1 MTESERNAL
10 EKYLT
15 AVTAIEDFNKSLLEL
30 NEDKYDSMIVMH
42 LNKLSGYL
50 DMIIT
55 AFDRIGE
62 LMKQIVP
69 PAKS

>member
-1 MTESERNAL
+1 MALRDAL

-15 AVTAIEDFNKSLLEL
+15 AVTAIEDFNKSLLAL
-30 NEDKYDSMIVMH
+30 NEDRYDSMILMH

-55 AFDRIGE
+55 AFDRVGE
-62 LMKQIVP
+62 LMKQIIP

>member
-15 AVTAIEDFNKSLLEL
+15 AVTAVEDFNKSLLEL

>member
-1 MTESERNAL
+1 MTESEQNAL
-10 EKYLT
+10 EKYLI

-30 NEDKYDSMIVMH
+30 NEDKYDSMILMH

-50 DMIIT
+50 DIIIT
-55 AFDRIGE
+55 AFDRVGE
-62 LMKQIVP
+62 LMKKIVP

>member
-15 AVTAIEDFNKSLLEL
+15 AVTAVEDFNKYLLEL
-30 NEDKYDSMIVMH
+30 NEDRYDSIILMH

-50 DMIIT
+50 DIIIT
-55 AFDRIGE
+55 AFDRVGE
-62 LMKQIVP
+62 LMKQIIP

>member
-15 AVTAIEDFNKSLLEL
+15 AVTAVEDFNKSLLEL
-30 NEDKYDSMIVMH
+30 NEDKYDSMTLMH

>member
-1 MTESERNAL
+1 MTESKRNAL

-15 AVTAIEDFNKSLLEL
+15 AVTAVEDFNKSLLEL

>member
-1 MTESERNAL
+1 MTESEQNAL

-15 AVTAIEDFNKSLLEL
+15 AVTAVEDFNKSLLEL
-30 NEDKYDSMIVMH
+30 NEDKYDSMILMH

-50 DMIIT
+50 DIIIT
-55 AFDRIGE
+55 AFDRVGE
-62 LMKQIVP
+62 LMKKIVP

>member
-15 AVTAIEDFNKSLLEL
+15 AVTAVEDFNKSLLEL
-30 NEDKYDSMIVMH
+30 NEDKYDSMTLMH

-50 DMIIT
+50 DIIIT
-55 AFDRIGE
+55 AFDRVGE
-62 LMKQIVP
+62 LMKQIIP

>member
-15 AVTAIEDFNKSLLEL
+15 AVTAIEDFNKSLLGL

>member
-15 AVTAIEDFNKSLLEL
+15 AVTAVEDFNKSLLGL

>member
-1 MTESERNAL
+1 MTESEQNAL
-10 EKYLT
+10 EKYLI

-30 NEDKYDSMIVMH
+30 NEDKYDSMTLMH

-50 DMIIT
+50 DIIIT
-55 AFDRIGE
+55 AFDRVGE
-62 LMKQIVP
+62 LMKQIIP

>member
-1 MTESERNAL
+1 MTESEQNAL
-10 EKYLT
+10 EKYLI

-30 NEDKYDSMIVMH
+30 NEDKYDSMILMH

-50 DMIIT
+50 DIIIT
-55 AFDRIGE
+55 AFDRVGE
-62 LMKQIVP
+62 LMKQIIP

>member
-1 MTESERNAL
+1 MTETERDAL

-15 AVTAIEDFNKSLLEL
+15 AVTAIEDFNKSLLAL
-30 NEDKYDSMIVMH
+30 NEDRYDSMILMH

-55 AFDRIGE
+55 AFDRVGE
-62 LMKQIVP
+62 LMKQIIP

>member
-15 AVTAIEDFNKSLLEL
+15 AVTAVEDFNKSLLEL
-30 NEDKYDSMIVMH
+30 NEDKYDSIILMH